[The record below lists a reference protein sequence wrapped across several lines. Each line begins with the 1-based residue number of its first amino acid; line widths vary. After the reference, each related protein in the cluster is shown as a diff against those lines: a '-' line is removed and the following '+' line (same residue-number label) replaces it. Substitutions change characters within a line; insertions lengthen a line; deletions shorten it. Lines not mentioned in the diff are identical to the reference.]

1 MFIWKVKCFSKLLR
15 QAKAGEVLNTA
26 SSPFYSDRSESYGYK
41 LKVRIDPNGDGSG
54 KNTHLSMFIV
64 VMEGEYDAMHIT
76 LAFQKESEVYID
88 RSTGRSSPGGKH
100 CAVFHTR

>member
-1 MFIWKVKCFSKLLR
+1 MKPHLDLARVRLETRMFIWKVKCFSKLLR

-76 LAFQKESEVYID
+76 LAFQN
-88 RSTGRSSPGGKH
+88 
-100 CAVFHTR
+100 